1 MAKRVNIAAH
11 PSQLSLEKVDSNVLL
26 ELFPFAIILDENMH
40 IKRCGEKLLET
51 WIVQNPHK
59 KPEKFYNS
67 VVTEYFKL
75 RRPKG
80 ITFNWKTVTLM
91 HTVIFELEL
100 IRSTAGDEQLYDDDD
115 DDDMPASAND
125 AISVDTQKLSLEEV
139 AEENA
144 LVAAI
149 STDAAKQRGAQNNYR
164 LLLKG
169 QMRYIADLDSI
180 VFLCSPLYVFYE
192 YIDYFKTKHTIR

>member
-1 MAKRVNIAAH
+1 MSKRVNVAAH
-11 PSQLSLEKVDSNVLL
+11 PSQMSLEKVDSNVLL
-26 ELFPFAIILDENMH
+26 ELFPFAIILDQNMH

-100 IRSTAGDEQLYDDDD
+100 IRSSVGDEQPDDDD
-115 DDDMPASAND
+115 DEDMPVID
-125 AISVDTQKLSLEEV
+125 AISVDTQKLSLAEV
-139 AEENA
+139 AEENE
-144 LVAAI
+144 LVAAS

-169 QMRYIADLDSI
+169 QMRYITDLDSI
-180 VFLCSPLYVFYE
+180 VFLCSPLYVYC
-192 YIDYFKTKHTIR
+192 

>member
-1 MAKRVNIAAH
+1 MAKRVNVAAH

-26 ELFPFAIILDENMH
+26 ELFPFAIILDQNMH

-100 IRSTAGDEQLYDDDD
+100 IRSSIDEQLEDDEDEDD
-115 DDDMPASAND
+115 EDMAAPVAD

-144 LVAAI
+144 LVAAS
-149 STDAAKQRGAQNNYR
+149 STDAAKQRGALNNYR

-180 VFLCSPLYVFYE
+180 VFLCSPLYVY
-192 YIDYFKTKHTIR
+192 YGQTILN